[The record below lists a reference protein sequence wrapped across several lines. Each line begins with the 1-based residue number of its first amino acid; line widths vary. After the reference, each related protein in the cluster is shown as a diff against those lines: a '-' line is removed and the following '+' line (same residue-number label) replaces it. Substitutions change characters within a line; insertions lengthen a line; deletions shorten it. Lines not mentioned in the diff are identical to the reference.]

1 MPKNNAK
8 YYYQDGGKR
17 RKFSQRGGIGIWS
30 NPYEGISGSDLNA
43 QLWQEYHQRG
53 GNWKGTPYCLK
64 SGRKNCMLKHIHEF
78 KKSVNNRRNLL
89 NTLLRSYDAKK
100 RQRGSTFKQRGG
112 LVSAVLKSY
121 LGAKKRQQKG
131 GGWAK
136 NLS

>member
-8 YYYQDGGKR
+8 YYQDGGKR
-17 RKFSQRGGIGIWS
+17 RKFNQRGGIGIWS

-53 GNWKGTPYCLK
+53 GKWKGTPYCLK

-78 KKSVNNRRNLL
+78 KKGVNDRRHLL
-89 NTLLRSYDAKK
+89 NTLLRSYDAK
-100 RQRGSTFKQRGG
+100 RRGS
-112 LVSAVLKSY
+112 LKSY
-121 LGAKKRQQKG
+121 IGAKKRQQKG

-136 NLS
+136 KIMPVLNFL